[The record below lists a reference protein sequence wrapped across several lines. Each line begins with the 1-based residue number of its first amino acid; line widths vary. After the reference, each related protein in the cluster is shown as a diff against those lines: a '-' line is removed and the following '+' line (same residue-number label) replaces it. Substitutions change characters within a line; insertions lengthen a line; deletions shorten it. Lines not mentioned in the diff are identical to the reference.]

1 MKTYILYFYDNES
14 CIGTKI
20 VRAHNYNE
28 AYDMRYY
35 YAELFTD
42 ASFVSC
48 MEMFDVGTW

>member
-1 MKTYILYFYDNES
+1 MKTYILYFYDDVS

-35 YAELFTD
+35 YTELFAE
-42 ASFVSC
+42 ASFVWC
-48 MEMFDVGTW
+48 CEMFNIETW